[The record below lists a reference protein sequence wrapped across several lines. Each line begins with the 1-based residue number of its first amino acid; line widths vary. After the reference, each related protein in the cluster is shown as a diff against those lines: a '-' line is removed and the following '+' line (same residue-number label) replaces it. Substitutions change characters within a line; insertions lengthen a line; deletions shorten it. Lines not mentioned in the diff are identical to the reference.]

1 MEKRANYTSSQ
12 TAHPV
17 YRVGLETKRQMGINP
32 VMSVK
37 TGVGAK
43 QKHYTNATLF
53 LNQTALRQEL
63 RLKYIKRKESKERAK
78 RVEWF
83 NGYMTHDNCNG

>member
-43 QKHYTNATLF
+43 ELLYDMLTINLVERQRISVSFSHYTITLTF
-53 LNQTALRQEL
+53 VLYFNLHLCAYDSLHLNQLL
-63 RLKYIKRKESKERAK
+63 
-78 RVEWF
+78 
-83 NGYMTHDNCNG
+83 